1 MHVYVRKTKTNGGGT
16 TRNSMSASAMNASGS
31 MEEFTLPER
40 QSFVTIGTNQST
52 IEAGGEEEEEEEEED
67 VDKKEDPALLLRKLK
82 E

>member
-1 MHVYVRKTKTNGGGT
+1 MHVYVDKTKTNGGGT

-52 IEAGGEEEEEEEEED
+52 IEAGGEEEEEEEED